1 MALSLL
7 LHCMEQPLLTCSM
20 PGMILASFVPMRIF
34 ACSVL
39 GLDVS
44 RQEPVAPERV
54 HKMRGITTVPASA
67 EVSAHP
73 AAKGPTRV
81 KRCHDTLG
89 HVSEPV

>member
-1 MALSLL
+1 MCMHLL
-7 LHCMEQPLLTCSM
+7 
-20 PGMILASFVPMRIF
+20 R

-67 EVSAHP
+67 EVSTYSCSQLLRYA
-73 AAKGPTRV
+73 
-81 KRCHDTLG
+81 
-89 HVSEPV
+89 

>member
-1 MALSLL
+1 
-7 LHCMEQPLLTCSM
+7 
-20 PGMILASFVPMRIF
+20 MRIF

-67 EVSAHP
+67 EVSAQPP
-73 AAKGPTRV
+73 AATGVRLSLLECV
-81 KRCHDTLG
+81 
-89 HVSEPV
+89 